1 MVITVFDKNMSKD
14 VEKAIYASDL
24 GLTPTVVGTLIRL
37 NLPPLTEERR
47 KELTKVVHSEGEDTK
62 VAIRNIRRDANQQ
75 IKDMLKSKEITEDE
89 VRHGEEDIQKLTD
102 KAIKSVDEVVKS
114 KEQEL
119 MTV

>member
-1 MVITVFDKNMSKD
+1 
-14 VEKAIYASDL
+14 
-24 GLTPTVVGTLIRL
+24 
-37 NLPPLTEERR
+37 
-47 KELTKVVHSEGEDTK
+47 
-62 VAIRNIRRDANQQ
+62 
-75 IKDMLKSKEITEDE
+75 MLKSKEITEDE